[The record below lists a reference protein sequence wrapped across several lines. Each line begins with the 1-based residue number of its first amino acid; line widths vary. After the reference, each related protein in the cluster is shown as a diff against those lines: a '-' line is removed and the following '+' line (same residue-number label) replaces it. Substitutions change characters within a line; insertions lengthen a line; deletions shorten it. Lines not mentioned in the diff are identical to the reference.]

1 MSDQPNMGKSM
12 VIYVFMIILGMML
25 IAAYIYIGTK
35 VGNRDTN
42 NELSKY
48 VTVIAVITAICS
60 FLWTLLIYMY
70 FSADTSIAIP
80 YLFISQGFIMFFSL
94 TALGMSSIQSVTVT

>member
-1 MSDQPNMGKSM
+1 MPEKPVM
-12 VIYVFMIILGMML
+12 VYVFMAILGIML

-42 NELSKY
+42 NELSKN
-48 VTVIAVITAICS
+48 VTIIAVITIICVS
-60 FLWTLLIYMY
+60 IWTFLIYMY

-94 TALGMSSIQSVTVT
+94 TALGVSSIQSSNFVPLKT